1 MIGTA
6 TSQNK
11 TWFGHHLARTQ
22 HSPHTHTQIHTHIS
36 PTFTCTLPTIY
47 QVIRNRH
54 DCNTLQYTVMYLTS
68 PPTRGPPTSYLQHY
82 YKETVPKQPVSH
94 NPFQSSPV
102 SNQCRFVVGARCVI
116 TVVPGRRIHPSPQIY
131 IRYTLR
137 HKQHPHSP
145 HEPIYLLGG
154 MPQLGCTSIL
164 TRACEPE
171 PRLGRSSHQ
180 PGFCN

>member
-11 TWFGHHLARTQ
+11 TWFGHHPARAQ

-54 DCNTLQYTVMYLTS
+54 DCNTLQYLYSTS
-68 PPTRGPPTSYLQHY
+68 PPTSYLLSIALLQRDRF
-82 YKETVPKQPVSH
+82 KTTSLPKSIPV
-94 NPFQSSPV
+94 QRSPV
-102 SNQCRFVVGARCVI
+102 TSPVEVCSVCV

-145 HEPIYLLGG
+145 HEPIHELGG
-154 MPQLGCTSIL
+154 TRYEP
-164 TRACEPE
+164 TRA
-171 PRLGRSSHQ
+171 
-180 PGFCN
+180 

>member
-54 DCNTLQYTVMYLTS
+54 DCNTLQYTVPYLTFYLL
-68 PPTRGPPTSYLQHY
+68 PPIYSISTKR
-82 YKETVPKQPVSH
+82 
-94 NPFQSSPV
+94 PFQNNQSPIIHSSPAQS
-102 SNQCRFVVGARCVI
+102 SNQCRFVVSARCVR

-145 HEPIYLLGG
+145 HRPIYELGG
-154 MPQLGCTSIL
+154 Y
-164 TRACEPE
+164 EPAYE
-171 PRLGRSSHQ
+171 GINLSPR
-180 PGFCN
+180 